1 MKDIKRTS
9 LQTEVIKYIKDYIEE
24 NQFQAGDK
32 LPSQQK
38 LQEMIG
44 VSRPT
49 LREAMKVLEARG
61 VLKAVNGKGIFVTST
76 EEQGMI
82 SLLDFTRE
90 KQNVLDVLEV
100 RRILEKEIV
109 RLVIH
114 RATDE
119 ELDDLGETTEL
130 LMKLFREGKPQTP
143 VDHKFHDTIYRLAH
157 NDALYQLITSLE
169 TTMVSFW
176 EHPLDLEDPFLKSI
190 PLHEK
195 LYLAI
200 REKNVKKALSINEK
214 LLDEIENDITQK
226 Y

>member
-1 MKDIKRTS
+1 MKNIKRTS
-9 LQTEVIKYIKDYIEE
+9 LQTEVIEYIKNYIEE
-24 NQFQAGDK
+24 NRLQSGDK

-76 EEQGMI
+76 GDQNMI
-82 SLLDFTRE
+82 SLLNFTKE

-114 RATDE
+114 RATEE
-119 ELDDLGETTEL
+119 ELDDLGETTRL
-130 LMKLFREGKPQTP
+130 LMQLFHEGTQQNH
-143 VDHKFHDTIYRLAH
+143 VDHNFHNTIYRLAH

-169 TTMVSFW
+169 TTMVNFW
-176 EHPLDLEDPFLKSI
+176 EYPLDLEDPFLKSI

-195 LYLAI
+195 LYFAI
-200 REKNVKKALSINEK
+200 REKNVKKAQSINEK
-214 LLDEIENDITQK
+214 LLDEVEYEISQK

>member
-1 MKDIKRTS
+1 MKNIKRTS
-9 LQTEVIKYIKDYIEE
+9 LQTEVIEYIKNYIEE
-24 NQFQAGDK
+24 NRLQSGDK

-49 LREAMKVLEARG
+49 LREAMKVLETRG
-61 VLKAVNGKGIFVTST
+61 VLKAVNGNGIFVTST
-76 EEQGMI
+76 GDQNMI
-82 SLLDFTRE
+82 SLLNFTKE

-100 RRILEKEIV
+100 RRILEKEII

-114 RATDE
+114 RATEE
-119 ELDDLGETTEL
+119 ELDDLGETTRL
-130 LMKLFREGKPQTP
+130 LMQLFHEGKQQNH
-143 VDHKFHDTIYRLAH
+143 VDHKFHNTIYRLAH

-176 EHPLDLEDPFLKSI
+176 EYPLDLEDPFLKSI

-195 LYLAI
+195 LYFAI
-200 REKNVKKALSINEK
+200 REKNVKKAQSINEK
-214 LLDEIENDITQK
+214 LLDEIEYEISQK

>member
-1 MKDIKRTS
+1 MKNIKRTS
-9 LQTEVIKYIKDYIEE
+9 LQTEVIEYIKNYIEE
-24 NQFQAGDK
+24 NRLQSGDK

-76 EEQGMI
+76 GDQNMI
-82 SLLDFTRE
+82 SLLNFTKE

-114 RATDE
+114 RATEE
-119 ELDDLGETTEL
+119 ELDDLGETTRL
-130 LMKLFREGKPQTP
+130 LMQLFHEGKQQNH
-143 VDHKFHDTIYRLAH
+143 VDHKFHNTIYRLAH

-169 TTMVSFW
+169 TTMVNFW
-176 EHPLDLEDPFLKSI
+176 EYPLDLEDPFLKSI

-195 LYLAI
+195 LYFAI
-200 REKNVKKALSINEK
+200 REKNVKKAQSINEK
-214 LLDEIENDITQK
+214 LLDEVEYEISQK

>member
-1 MKDIKRTS
+1 MKNIKRTS
-9 LQTEVIKYIKDYIEE
+9 LQTEVIEYIKNYIEE
-24 NQFQAGDK
+24 NRLQSGDK

-49 LREAMKVLEARG
+49 LREAMKVLETRG

-76 EEQGMI
+76 GDQNMI
-82 SLLDFTRE
+82 SLLNFTKE

-100 RRILEKEIV
+100 RRILEKEII

-114 RATDE
+114 RATEE
-119 ELDDLGETTEL
+119 ELDDLGETTRL
-130 LMKLFREGKPQTP
+130 LMQLFHEGKQQNH
-143 VDHKFHDTIYRLAH
+143 VDHKFHNTIYRLAH

-176 EHPLDLEDPFLKSI
+176 EYPLDLEDPFLKSI

-195 LYLAI
+195 LYFAI
-200 REKNVKKALSINEK
+200 REKNVKKAQSINEK
-214 LLDEIENDITQK
+214 LLDEIEYEISQK

>member
-1 MKDIKRTS
+1 MKNIKRTS
-9 LQTEVIKYIKDYIEE
+9 LQTEVIEYIKNYIEE
-24 NQFQAGDK
+24 NRLQSGDK

-49 LREAMKVLEARG
+49 LREAMKVLETRG

-76 EEQGMI
+76 GDQNMI
-82 SLLDFTRE
+82 SLLNFTKE

-109 RLVIH
+109 
-114 RATDE
+114 
-119 ELDDLGETTEL
+119 L
-130 LMKLFREGKPQTP
+130 LMQLFHEGKQQNH
-143 VDHKFHDTIYRLAH
+143 VDHKFHNTIYRLAH

-169 TTMVSFW
+169 TTMVNFW
-176 EHPLDLEDPFLKSI
+176 EYPLDLEDPFLKSI

-195 LYLAI
+195 LYFAI
-200 REKNVKKALSINEK
+200 REKNVKKAQSINEK
-214 LLDEIENDITQK
+214 LLDEVEYQISPK